1 MDFWAQHKEFVLKVL
16 AGLGVFLVALIA
28 RGIVFGDELTQQ
40 KSANDLSVRKIK
52 AARLLP
58 LNTISGLEE
67 RAKSLRDNTKQLAA
81 RIGHDGS
88 AGDLELTL
96 LQRTL
101 SYLRRNES
109 ADPAALRAEARA
121 SLDALREDLNG
132 GFGQLK
138 GMLRDELLEEAS
150 ERNVRIEKTGFE
162 SVTNIEAGELPK
174 YLLQL
179 ELVARVI
186 RYSIDARMGAVEEI
200 RIDSSTDE
208 VVFGANPDYLREFTV
223 LLRLFGSERAANE
236 VLNRLQTI
244 APDPPVRRIALQ
256 RRERQRGGLELILEL
271 CATAV
276 EPAASYAKPEGS
288 QG

>member
-1 MDFWAQHKEFVLKVL
+1 VDFWAQHKEFVLKVL
-16 AGLGVFLVALIA
+16 AGFGVFLVALIA
-28 RGIVFGDELTQQ
+28 RGIVFGDELKQLQ
-40 KSANDLSVRKIK
+40 GANEVSSRKIK

-58 LNTISGLEE
+58 LNTISELEA
-67 RAKSLRDNTKQLAA
+67 RAKSLRDNSKKLAA
-81 RIGHDGS
+81 QIGHDSS

-96 LQRTL
+96 LQQTL
-101 SYLRRNES
+101 SYLRRNEG
-109 ADPAALRAEARA
+109 ADPAVLRAEARA

-200 RIDSSTDE
+200 RIETAVNE
-208 VVFGANPDYLREFTV
+208 VLPGANPDFLQEYPVFF
-223 LLRLFGSERAANE
+223 RLFGSERAANE
-236 VLNRLQTI
+236 VLNRLQSVV
-244 APDPPVRRIALQ
+244 PDPPVRRIAHQ
-256 RRERQRGGLELILEL
+256 RRERQRGGLEIILEL

-276 EPAASYAKPEGS
+276 QPQASYAKSEGS